1 MKFIF
6 SKIFL
11 PGLFGLGGGLFLLT
25 SCRTGERF
33 NGWYLPWL
41 AVAFSLFSR
50 GAWLYSRCFR
60 ERIALRAERKRLV
73 GLLAEQEK
81 RWLRTA
87 IRPTGCTG
95 RPSWLFRGGVGRT
108 SSVDRSDLRRFGG
121 KLPGRTFLFPQAYS
135 YLITLTG
142 QLSAASV
149 MPAS

>member
-50 GAWLYSRCFR
+50 GRGFIAGVSANGSLFGPRGNVLLVCWPNRKNAGCVPPSGRLAAPGGRLGFS
-60 ERIALRAERKRLV
+60 EVEWAELLLLIDRIYDDFTLRL
-73 GLLAEQEK
+73 Q
-81 RWLRTA
+81 TA
-87 IRPTGCTG
+87 Y
-95 RPSWLFRGGVGRT
+95 PSLTEDAV
-108 SSVDRSDLRRFGG
+108 RFCC
-121 KLPGRTFLFPQAYS
+121 Y
-135 YLITLTG
+135 
-142 QLSAASV
+142 
-149 MPAS
+149 